1 MCRCLLL
8 CCITNT
14 KILALMALFFLI
26 VAFTLEIIYVCRL
39 PWNSNLTGNYL
50 IAAILGIISLAL
62 MGLKFLLHEAMVL
75 FDGRKKMIF
84 YRLNFGVAFIAIG
97 TTLASAIV
105 LACSPNYA
113 NISYQRLSWAPPGL
127 LASMCGYYAK
137 IGRLQKAKLKKMEM
151 TTQNENEINNTE
163 KNSDINLEI
172 EITEVRRQIEENYR
186 KIQMN
191 NEIYYD

>member
-1 MCRCLLL
+1 M
-8 CCITNT
+8 
-14 KILALMALFFLI
+14 
-26 VAFTLEIIYVCRL
+26 

>member
-1 MCRCLLL
+1 
-8 CCITNT
+8 
-14 KILALMALFFLI
+14 
-26 VAFTLEIIYVCRL
+26 
-39 PWNSNLTGNYL
+39 
-50 IAAILGIISLAL
+50 
-62 MGLKFLLHEAMVL
+62 
-75 FDGRKKMIF
+75 MIF